1 MEEVWKPIKHY
12 EGYYEVSNKGEVRT
26 ATRFVPNS
34 GKHGMW
40 YKSRTL
46 KFNIDKDGYCTVAL
60 QKDRKVKRCKVHR
73 LVLSTFD
80 NCDSELQVNHIDG
93 NKFNNRLDNLEW
105 VTCSQ
110 NIKHA
115 FSIGLKTQSGS
126 KNNGSKLTE
135 KQIVQICDFFKYT
148 TFTNKQIA
156 DMFDIK
162 SDETIRKIRK
172 RKAWTHVTNNIE
184 F

>member
-1 MEEVWKPIKHY
+1 MVELWKPITNY
-12 EGYYEVSNKGEVRT
+12 EGYYEVSNQGNVRT
-26 ATRFVPNS
+26 VTRFIENS

-40 YKSRTL
+40 YKSRLL

-60 QKDRKVKRCKVHR
+60 QKEGKIKRCKVHR

-80 NCDSELQVNHIDG
+80 KPNEDLQVNHIDG
-93 NKFNNRLDNLEW
+93 NKTNNCLSNLEW
-105 VTCSQ
+105 TTSSE

-115 FSIGLKTQSGS
+115 YTIGLKTQVGS
-126 KNNGSKLTE
+126 KNNCSKLTE
-135 KQIVQICDFFKYT
+135 EKVKQICDFFKYT

-172 RKAWTHVTNNIE
+172 RQAWTHITNNIE

>member
-1 MEEVWKPIKHY
+1 MEEVWKPIKNY

-26 ATRFVPNS
+26 VTRFVPNS

-40 YKSRTL
+40 YESRIL

-60 QKDRKVKRCKVHR
+60 QREGKVKRCKVHR

-80 NCDSELQVNHIDG
+80 NCESDLQVNHIDG
-93 NKFNNRLDNLEW
+93 NKLNNCLNNLEW
-105 VTCSQ
+105 VTSSE

-115 FSIGLKTQSGS
+115 YSIGLKTQSGS

-135 KQIVQICDFFKYT
+135 EQVIQMCDFFKHT
-148 TFTNKQIA
+148 TLTNKQIA

-172 RKAWTHVTNNIE
+172 RKAWTHVTQNIE